1 MSDRDAWTQWLKS
14 NHHIGG
20 MPAGAVIKSNT
31 RVSTNKYQA
40 RSVRV
45 DGILFDSQRE
55 ADRYQELKLLAQ
67 AGRISSIEI
76 HPGFPLIV
84 KELHR
89 VDGPEILH
97 TVGMYHADFRYRDH
111 RSGAWVVED
120 VKSQPTKTEA
130 YKLRKKIVE
139 AVHGVTIVEIT

>member
-1 MSDRDAWTQWLKS
+1 MSDRDMWTTW
-14 NHHIGG
+14 
-20 MPAGAVIKSNT
+20 IKTHDTVSGTKVNT
-31 RVSTNKYQA
+31 RPSTNKYQA
-40 RSVRV
+40 HAVRV

-55 ADRYQELKLLAQ
+55 AARYGELKLLAQ

-84 KELHR
+84 KELFR
-89 VDGPEILH
+89 DGGPEILH
-97 TVGMYHADFRYRDH
+97 TVGMFHADFKYRDH
-111 RSGAWVVED
+111 RLGAWIVED

-139 AVHGVTIVEIT
+139 AVHGITITEIA

>member
-1 MSDRDAWTQWLKS
+1 MSDREAWTHWIKTRPLPGVTVHTRPSTQKYG
-14 NHHIGG
+14 NH
-20 MPAGAVIKSNT
+20 A
-31 RVSTNKYQA
+31 
-40 RSVRV
+40 VRV

-55 ADRYQELKLLAQ
+55 AARYQELQLLAQ

-97 TVGMYHADFRYRDH
+97 TVGMYHADFKYRDH
-111 RSGAWVVED
+111 RLGAWVIED

-139 AVHGVTIVEIT
+139 AVHGITITEIA